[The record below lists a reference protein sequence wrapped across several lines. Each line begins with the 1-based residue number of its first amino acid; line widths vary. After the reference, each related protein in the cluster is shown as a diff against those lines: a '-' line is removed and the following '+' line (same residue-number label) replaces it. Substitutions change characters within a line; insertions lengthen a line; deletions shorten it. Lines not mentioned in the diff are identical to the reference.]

1 MVFINIDFIWN
12 LGVSNILII
21 LTFFSFTNGLF
32 LIPASQVILIF
43 GGLVVGKGSANFF
56 FVFSILVL
64 SNFIGN
70 YLLYFISFKWGE
82 AAARK
87 ILPLKKKT
95 LDNNIIIINYLF
107 HKYGHYIIFIG
118 RNLPI
123 VHSLVSIPAGVA
135 KVPRRK
141 FIIYTL
147 LGICTWAL
155 IFMGIG
161 IFLGNNY
168 EYFVKQIGIAT
179 IILTIVMLGLTYCF
193 FETYLKKIL
202 IKAKKE
208 KLNIKQK
215 IS

>member
-32 LIPASQVILIF
+32 LFPASQVILIF
-43 GGLVVGKGSANFF
+43 GGLVIGKGGANFF

-64 SNFIGN
+64 SNFAGN
-70 YLLYFISFKWGE
+70 YLLYFISYKWGE
-82 AAARK
+82 SAARK

-95 LDNNIIIINYLF
+95 LDNNILIINYLF
-107 HKYGHYIIFIG
+107 HKYGSYIIFIG

-123 VHSLVSIPAGVA
+123 IHSLVSIPAGIA
-135 KVPRRK
+135 KIPRKK

-147 LGICTWAL
+147 LGISTWSL
-155 IFMGIG
+155 IFLGLG
-161 IFLGNNY
+161 TFFGNNY
-168 EYFVKQIGIAT
+168 EYFIKQIGIIT
-179 IILTIVMLGLTYCF
+179 IILAIMIIGGTFFF
-193 FETYLKKIL
+193 FETYLKQIL

-208 KLNIKQK
+208 KLNIKRK